1 MQVEI
6 VRRAFSLAV
15 AFVFFTSFT
24 LMTFAQERDRSKI
37 PDQYKWD
44 LTAIYPSDQA
54 WRAAKDQFVSEL
66 PKVRELQGT
75 LGSSPKHLADVLE
88 LSSHLEKELNRLF
101 VYAGLISDQDTR
113 VSAYQA
119 MKQEMLQL
127 GAKFGAETAF
137 IEPEILKI
145 DKPTIDR
152 FVAEEPRLKVYRQY
166 LDDIQRRRAHTL
178 DDAEEKLLAG
188 AGVMAGAPASIF
200 GIFAD
205 ADFPYPTV
213 VLSDG
218 KSVKLDKAAF
228 SLYRAGSSR
237 EDRQKVMAA
246 FFGALGAYSGTYG
259 SLLNAK
265 MQGAA
270 FYARSHKYGSVL
282 EASLDGPNI
291 PTSVY
296 MRLIEGVNRNLPT
309 FHRYLKLRKR
319 MMGLQELHYYDLY
332 APLVQSVEL
341 KYTVEESQR
350 NILTAL
356 APLGP
361 EYAAGAKRAF
371 TERWIDLYPSAGKTS
386 GAYSAGDAYDVHP
399 YMLLNYNGK
408 YDDMSTLA
416 HELGHTMHSYFSNKT
431 QPYPLASYPIFV
443 AEVASTFNEALLIDS
458 MLKTIKDDATRMSLL
473 GNYLENIK
481 GTVFRQT
488 QFAEFELRAHEM
500 VEKGEPLTGEAL
512 TKLYAEIV
520 KKYYGNDQGVC
531 VVDDYVANEW
541 SYIPH
546 FYSDYYVFQYATS
559 FTASSA
565 LSEKVLAGEPG
576 ATQRYLTFISS
587 GKSKYPIDLLKD
599 AGVDMTTDE
608 PLELTIK
615 KMNHVMDEMEK
626 LLEHKSSA
634 AGQ

>member
-1 MQVEI
+1 MHVEI

-15 AFVFFTSFT
+15 AFVFFSSFT
-24 LMTFAQERDRSKI
+24 VMTFAQERDRSKI

-54 WRAAKDQFVSEL
+54 WRAAKDQFVAEL

-75 LGSSPKHLADVLE
+75 LASSPKHLADVLE

-113 VSAYQA
+113 VSSYQA

-145 DKPTIDR
+145 DKATIDR

-309 FHRYLKLRKR
+309 FYRYLKLRKR

-361 EYAAGAKRAF
+361 DYAAGAKRAF
-371 TERWIDLYPSAGKTS
+371 TERWIDLYPSPGKTS

-520 KKYYGNDQGVC
+520 KKYYGHDQGVC
-531 VVDDYVANEW
+531 IVDDYVANEW

-626 LLEHKSSA
+626 LLEHKSNA